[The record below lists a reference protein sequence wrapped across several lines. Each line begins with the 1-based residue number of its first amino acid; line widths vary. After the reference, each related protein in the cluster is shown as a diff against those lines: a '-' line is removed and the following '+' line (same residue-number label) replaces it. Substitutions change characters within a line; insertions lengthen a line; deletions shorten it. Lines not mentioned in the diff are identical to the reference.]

1 MTHSRMVLLPHLKI
15 QAALMMS
22 CDIGLQSEG
31 RKKLTRIL
39 VILIVGE
46 LHVAV
51 RLKSESKP

>member
-1 MTHSRMVLLPHLKI
+1 MT
-15 QAALMMS
+15 S

-31 RKKLTRIL
+31 RKKLTGIPL
-39 VILIVGE
+39 ILIVGE

>member
-1 MTHSRMVLLPHLKI
+1 MVLLPHLKI

>member
-1 MTHSRMVLLPHLKI
+1 MTHSRMVPLPHLRI
-15 QAALMMS
+15 QAAVMTS

-31 RKKLTRIL
+31 RKKLTGIPLIL
-39 VILIVGE
+39 LVGE